1 MSETLIIETT
11 LLNSFVGED
20 SWVVVKARDGYA
32 RKKGRD
38 LQIGDRVVVK
48 NEGIDKT
55 LEEVEP
61 VLEES
66 VRYRVARDTVYA
78 TSQRGR
84 RVPVFRK
91 LLLEGLADPDTENLE
106 AKIFRDGA
114 DFTEQDYRGFRA
126 TLLSYVDV
134 AESTAGAWLK
144 GEVLAPR
151 DWGQFAKLAPVHSGF
166 QALADSYEQD
176 IGFHDAYA
184 LYVGTRRTIM
194 GYLAKRGKK
203 QRTDT
208 DHPIPPGTSGDED
221 NGGDSGGVGGNVTRG
236 KYASEISLVVSR
248 FMEEIDDT
256 TSAARVT
263 KILTC
268 NGKKHGTPHEKPQPD
283 PHLKRGILIEQIDH
297 LAGPAR
303 SMNDLAREQYI
314 LQQALFDTCNL
325 FYMRL
330 IDETLGEEQE
340 LTQRGLTE
348 NTKLTFTLPTLTP
361 YTVIQLLPHTTQF
374 ERTIFSVNRHGFMQ
388 LTAGQISEEELD
400 GILKRAYEAF
410 ETHLRSGQIDAWLGT
425 EPNTI
430 STIIDYA
437 REYASLL
444 PKAHFDRV
452 GVIGSLKYAEA
463 KYMAMK
469 NTPQKQ
475 GKAREIKR
483 QEEQVRELAAKDRR
497 LLAYLRETYGL
508 RDDYSLHKSFFFSY
522 HNDRLGLTGVR
533 PDEVEAQS
541 RDDLLRYK
549 RQYEAAGKQ
558 FFTRTDVRMFLTQ
571 LGIPSAINLYEKRN
585 WVVGSKDEEYQKILR
600 QTFR

>member
-1 MSETLIIETT
+1 MSETLFIETT

-38 LQIGDRVVVK
+38 LQVGDRVVVA

-91 LLLEGLADPDTENLE
+91 LLLEGVANPATENLE
-106 AKIFRDGA
+106 AKVFREGGA
-114 DFTEQDYRGFRA
+114 DFTEHDYRGFRA
-126 TLLSYVDV
+126 AVLSYVDV
-134 AESTAGAWLK
+134 AESTVGAWLK
-144 GEVLAPR
+144 GEVLASR
-151 DWGQFAKLAPVHSGF
+151 DWGQFAKLVPVHPGF

-176 IGFHDAYA
+176 VGFHNAYA

-203 QRTDT
+203 QRKDA
-208 DHPIPPGTSGDED
+208 DHPPLPGTPGDED

-236 KYASEISLVVSR
+236 KYAAEISLVVSR

-263 KILTC
+263 KILTS
-268 NGKKHGTPHEKPQPD
+268 NGKKHGTPYERKHPD
-283 PHLKRGILIEQIDH
+283 PHLKKGVVVEHFDT
-297 LAGPAR
+297 PTR

-314 LQQALFDTCNL
+314 LQQALFDTCNQ

-330 IDETLGEEQE
+330 IDETLGEEDRQE
-340 LTQRGLTE
+340 LTQGGLTE
-348 NTKLTFTLPTLTP
+348 NTKLAFTLPILTP
-361 YTVIQLLPHTTQF
+361 YTVVQLLPHTTQF
-374 ERTIFSVNRHGFMQ
+374 ERTILSINRYGLMQ
-388 LTAGQISEEELD
+388 MTGRMISEEELD
-400 GILKRAYEAF
+400 KILKRAYEAF

-452 GVIGSLKYAEA
+452 GVIGSLKYANA
-463 KYMAMK
+463 KHVAMK
-469 NTPQKQ
+469 NASQKQ
-475 GKAREIKR
+475 GTAARIRK
-483 QEEQVRELAAKDRR
+483 QKEQVQDLVAKERKLAA
-497 LLAYLRETYGL
+497 YLHKTYGML
-508 RDDYSLHKSFFFSY
+508 EDLSRHKSFFFAY
-522 HNDRLGLTGVR
+522 HNDRLGLQGVQ
-533 PDEVEAQS
+533 PEEVEAQS
-541 RDDLLRYK
+541 RDDLLVYK
-549 RQYEAAGKQ
+549 SQYEAAGKQ
-558 FFTRTDVRMFLTQ
+558 FLTRTGVRLFLTR
-571 LGIPSAINLYEKRN
+571 LGIPSAINVYEKRN
-585 WVVGSKDEEYQKILR
+585 WVV
-600 QTFR
+600 